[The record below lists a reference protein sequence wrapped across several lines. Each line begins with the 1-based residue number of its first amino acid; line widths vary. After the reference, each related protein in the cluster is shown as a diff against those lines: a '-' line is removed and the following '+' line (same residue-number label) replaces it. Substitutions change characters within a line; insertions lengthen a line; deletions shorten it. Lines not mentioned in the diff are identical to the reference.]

1 MSSFLTKVAKL
12 VVGDDV
18 RIGKPKTS
26 KKPNSNHKLT
36 ERDLLRMESKIGAT
50 LFGELPKG
58 RSREFFCLDETTWIW
73 HEQWRDEK
81 GVDRQ
86 STVRYEI
93 NPKGVLKVT
102 EGPRYQYLEGNEL
115 HNFAEATRVYY
126 ERAAREIYKR
136 DPKTGLKFA

>member
-26 KKPNSNHKLT
+26 KKPNPTHKLT